1 MVETFAVVWSI
12 DVITLILFAI
22 LLIIFVYGQIFQGW
36 QAGCQIVRGRNVLRR
51 WKQRGVKL
59 IHSLIE
65 PISPETIT
73 PQDIDAFIE
82 EMLNFFVITPANL
95 DPPHYEKIHFLLE
108 RRETRFRELIRQF
121 LPNID
126 DLTLSKL
133 TGLLLTTMEL
143 ENTYKKVQHKYLQ
156 GKKNKS
162 YWYLLQTAAEMVQ
175 VLSIAKVIREHWS
188 PLWIQSQSGIQSV
201 L

>member
-36 QAGCQIVRGRNVLRR
+36 QAGRQIVRGRNVLRR

-73 PQDIDAFIE
+73 PQDINAFIE

-95 DPPHYEKIHFLLE
+95 
-108 RRETRFRELIRQF
+108 R
-121 LPNID
+121 
-126 DLTLSKL
+126 S
-133 TGLLLTTMEL
+133 
-143 ENTYKKVQHKYLQ
+143 
-156 GKKNKS
+156 
-162 YWYLLQTAAEMVQ
+162 
-175 VLSIAKVIREHWS
+175 S
-188 PLWIQSQSGIQSV
+188 PL
-201 L
+201 